1 MLGAAISLSCLVAA
15 IAVFLCIAEKI
26 VSIQNRDAIVIEK
39 LHPAS
44 YRKMVNRFKQ
54 IKEDFTFKKYLYE
67 KKELTTLKKEKK
79 NRRPHIKSR
88 YKEDEFNEVEE
99 SKITESVKNSRK
111 NSQIELP

>member
-1 MLGAAISLSCLVAA
+1 MLGAVISLGCLIAA
-15 IAVFLCIAEKI
+15 VLIFICIAEKM
-26 VSIQNRDAIVIEK
+26 VQIQNREAIKIEK

-99 SKITESVKNSRK
+99 SKITESARASRK
-111 NSQIELP
+111 NSQTQLP